1 MLLRQESGDHS
12 LADYLKSTARRPNK
26 DTIPRSTIICRNGL
40 ERRVAV
46 PHNPQSM
53 ERNAMHAVA
62 TDEFARGWP
71 VAVIMR
77 RLKLDHPY
85 ADVAWSAHEIVHDS
99 FADCPMHCVIAESGR
114 ERQVLFRGFRLGLHV
129 PEAAGYHMN
138 ITSPEPKVFVL
149 WRMHGDDACPEL
161 LTVSYDEGARWAD
174 SGEQVD
180 GVALPRELLTW
191 VAQFVDRHYRPE
203 PELPRRRKRRREAD
217 HE

>member
-1 MLLRQESGDHS
+1 VRQESNGRSS
-12 LADYLKSTARRPNK
+12 LNYLKSAARRPSK
-26 DTIPRSTIICRNGL
+26 DTILRSTIGCRGRL
-40 ERRVAV
+40 EQWIAV

-53 ERNAMHAVA
+53 ERNAMPAAA

-77 RLKLDHPY
+77 RLKLDNPY
-85 ADVAWSAHEIVHDS
+85 ADVAWSAHEIVHDG
-99 FADCPMHCVIAESGR
+99 FEDCPMHCVIAESER

-161 LTVSYDEGARWAD
+161 LTASYDEGARWAD

-191 VAQFVDRHYRPE
+191 IARFVDCHYRPE
-203 PELPRRRKRRREAD
+203 PELPRRRKRRGEAD
-217 HE
+217 T